1 MKQPAGTSVAGKLQG
16 KVAIVTG
23 AGGDIGCAISLHFAA
38 EGAAVVCADV
48 DRETAQQTAG
58 KVEKQGGKAASIEC
72 DVTDSNAAKES
83 VSEALRRFGALHI
96 LVNNAAHFLRDATL
110 PDLEEAEFNRAF
122 AVNVTGAFLMSRWAI
137 PQMVRAG
144 GGSIIH
150 IASQMAH
157 VAREKQATYCATKGA
172 LLLLAKGMAL
182 DHASDGIRVNSLSP
196 GGIATQGMAAQWGS
210 MEQAEREWGQRMH
223 PLGRLGRTEEIAHA
237 AVFLASDDSSFMTGA
252 DLLVDGG
259 YTAR

>member
-1 MKQPAGTSVAGKLQG
+1 MAVAGKL
-16 KVAIVTG
+16 KDKIALVTG
-23 AGGDIGCAISLHFAA
+23 AGGDIGRAICLQFAT

-48 DRETAQQTAG
+48 NINTARQTSAQI
-58 KVEKQGGKAASIEC
+58 EKQGGKATPIEC
-72 DVTDSNAAKES
+72 DVADSNSAKAS
-83 VSEALRRFGALHI
+83 VSEAVDRFGAVHI
-96 LVNNAAHFLRDATL
+96 LVNNAAHFIRDATL
-110 PDLEEAEFNRAF
+110 PELDEAEFNRAF
-122 AVNVTGAFLMSRWAI
+122 AVNVTGVFLMSRWAI

-150 IASQMAH
+150 IASQMGH

-182 DHASDGIRVNSLSP
+182 DHAADGIRVNSLSP
-196 GGIATQGMAAQWGS
+196 GGIATQGMASQWGG

-223 PLGRLGRTEEIAHA
+223 PIGRLGRTEEIARA

>member
-1 MKQPAGTSVAGKLQG
+1 LKQPVRASATGKL
-16 KVAIVTG
+16 KDRTALVTG
-23 AGGDIGCAISLHFAA
+23 AGGDIGRAISLQFAA

-48 DRETAQQTAG
+48 DLKTARQTSAQIG
-58 KVEKQGGKAASIEC
+58 SQGGKAIHIEC
-72 DVTDSNAAKES
+72 DVADSNSARAS
-83 VSEALRRFGALHI
+83 VSEAVNRFGALHI
-96 LVNNAAHFLRDATL
+96 LVNNAAHFIRDATL
-110 PDLEEAEFNRAF
+110 PELDETEFNRAF

-137 PQMVRAG
+137 PQIVRAG
-144 GGSIIH
+144 GGSIIL

-157 VAREKQATYCATKGA
+157 VAREKQATYCATKAA

-182 DHASDGIRVNSLSP
+182 DHAADSIRVNSLSP
-196 GGIATQGMAAQWGS
+196 GGIATRGMAIQWGG
-210 MEQAEREWGQRMH
+210 MEHAEREWGHRMH
-223 PLGRLGRTEEIAHA
+223 PIGRLGRTEEIARA

>member
-1 MKQPAGTSVAGKLQG
+1 VGKLKD

-23 AGGDIGCAISLHFAA
+23 AGGDIGRAISLQFAA

-48 DRETAQQTAG
+48 DLDTARQTTEQI
-58 KVEKQGGKAASIEC
+58 EKQGGKAAHVEC

-110 PDLEEAEFNRAF
+110 PELDEAEFNRAF

-137 PQMVRAG
+137 PHMVRAG

-172 LLLLAKGMAL
+172 VLLLAKGMAL
-182 DHASDGIRVNSLSP
+182 DHAADGIRVNSLSP
-196 GGIATQGMAAQWGS
+196 GGIATQGMANQWGS

>member
-1 MKQPAGTSVAGKLQG
+1 VRQSARHPAAGKLRD

-23 AGGDIGCAISLHFAA
+23 AGGDIGRAIALHYAA
-38 EGAAVVCADV
+38 EGAAVLCADINV
-48 DRETAQQTAG
+48 KSARQTAREV
-58 KVEKQGGKAASIEC
+58 KARGGEAAAVEC
-72 DVTDSNAAKES
+72 DVSDSATAKGAVAAA
-83 VSEALRRFGALHI
+83 VRRFGALHI
-96 LVNNAAHFLRDATL
+96 LVNNAAYFLPDATL
-110 PDLEEAEFNRAF
+110 PELDEARFKRAF

-137 PQMVRAG
+137 PHIVGAG

-150 IASQMAH
+150 IASQFGH
-157 VAREKQATYCATKGA
+157 VARPKQATYSSTKSA

-182 DHASDGIRVNSLSP
+182 DHAADGIRVNTLSP
-196 GGIATQGMAAQWGS
+196 GGIATKGMAEQWGD
-210 MEQAEREWGQRMH
+210 METAEREWGARMH
-223 PLGRLGRTEEIAHA
+223 ALGRLGRVEEIARA